1 MNQCQELGFFNSN
14 FVYFPLP
21 KKSTGV
27 RFTSDLAIG
36 SLTITSTT
44 EVPFGLY
51 ARLALI
57 AMTNLAFR
65 SKENP
70 VKSFTV
76 YKLLH
81 DLRWYKPS
89 GLQLSKFANQLVNW
103 STTLITMMYRT
114 EERTSVKNLVLIDS
128 AEFKLEKDLE
138 NDMHVYLQFTDSG
151 RDFLIESAFPI
162 PLEALQKVK
171 CAFDLDTLAWLI
183 SSVYQV
189 SKTNTPRLINWEN
202 LYEQFAISQ
211 KNQSKFKTNFGS
223 SLYEMKLNFYSD
235 ARVTRT
241 PEGIQIFPSP
251 LLTKERSSSCLMIPN
266 LGGQQ

>member
-1 MNQCQELGFFNSN
+1 MSQSQELGFFNSN

-21 KKSTGV
+21 KKSTGP
-27 RFTSDLAIG
+27 RFTYELAIG
-36 SLTITSTT
+36 SLTITSST

-70 VKSFTV
+70 IKSFTT

-81 DLRWYKPS
+81 DLRWYKPT
-89 GLQLSKFANQLVNW
+89 GPQLVKFANQLINW
-103 STTLITMMYRT
+103 STTLITLMYRT
-114 EERTSVKNLVLIDS
+114 EEKSSFRNLVLIDS
-128 AEFKLEKDLE
+128 AEFRLEKDLDD
-138 NDMHVYLQFTDSG
+138 DMHVYLQFTDSG

-189 SKTNTPRLINWEN
+189 SKANSPRLINWEK
-202 LYEQFAISQ
+202 LYEQFLISQ
-211 KNQSKFKTNFGS
+211 KNQSKFKSNFGT
-223 SLYEMKLNFYSD
+223 SLYEMKSNFYSD
-235 ARVTRT
+235 AKVTRT

-251 LLTKERSSSCLMIPN
+251 LLTKEKSKSCLMIPN
-266 LGGQQ
+266 LGG

>member
-1 MNQCQELGFFNSN
+1 MSQSQELGFFNSN

-21 KKSTGV
+21 KKSTGP
-27 RFTSDLAIG
+27 RFTYELAIG
-36 SLTITSTT
+36 SLTITSST

-70 VKSFTV
+70 IKSFTT

-81 DLRWYKPS
+81 DLRWYKPT
-89 GLQLSKFANQLVNW
+89 GPQLVKFANQLINW
-103 STTLITMMYRT
+103 STTLITLMYRT
-114 EERTSVKNLVLIDS
+114 EEKSSFRNLVLIDS
-128 AEFKLEKDLE
+128 AEFRLEKDLDD
-138 NDMHVYLQFTDSG
+138 DMHVYLQFTDSG

-189 SKTNTPRLINWEN
+189 SKANSPRLINWDK
-202 LYEQFAISQ
+202 LYEQFLISQ
-211 KNQSKFKTNFGS
+211 KNQSKFKSSFGT
-223 SLYEMKLNFYSD
+223 SLYEMKSNFYSD
-235 ARVTRT
+235 AKVTRT

-251 LLTKERSSSCLMIPN
+251 LLTKEKSKSCLMIPN
-266 LGGQQ
+266 LGG